1 MKYGVKGMYAYVCLN
16 GVPFNRKKIKL
27 EGHSI
32 ERNLVH
38 NYDRMQDKGSDYW
51 LMFQNVGPL
60 NLWGSCLAEAS
71 EQHSYKPVVSG
82 FVKQGGGSPD
92 EARLEQTPYPF
103 QTH

>member
-1 MKYGVKGMYAYVCLN
+1 MPTFALMEC
-16 GVPFNRKKIKL
+16 RSTEKKIKL

-38 NYDRMQDKGSDYW
+38 NYDRMQDKGSE
-51 LMFQNVGPL
+51 LINVSERGPL

-82 FVKQGGGSPD
+82 FVKQGG
-92 EARLEQTPYPF
+92 LT
-103 QTH
+103 

>member
-1 MKYGVKGMYAYVCLN
+1 
-16 GVPFNRKKIKL
+16 
-27 EGHSI
+27 
-32 ERNLVH
+32 
-38 NYDRMQDKGSDYW
+38 MQDKGSE
-51 LMFQNVGPL
+51 LINVSERGLL